1 VDEDCHKLSVF
12 LAERRRIGGRFV
24 SDVLLDLYERHGVA
38 ASTVLRG
45 IGGFGTGRRLRTDQ
59 SLSLS
64 FDLPVEVVA
73 VDTRSRIE
81 ELIEPVLA
89 VKQRGLVTLERA
101 RLLRGHLGPLEL
113 PAQVPAALPEELRE
127 AVKLTMYFGRKD
139 RVGGA
144 PAHIA
149 LCDLMYRR
157 RLAGASV
164 FLGVDGMLHGHRERA
179 RFVGRNANVPM
190 TVVAV
195 GSGES
200 IYQILPELS
209 GLLPRPMFTL
219 ERVRI
224 CKRDGELVD
233 RPHALPVVDERGL
246 QLWQKLTVYTRESA
260 LIDDVPIHRA
270 VLQQL
275 LRRTVADGA
284 TAVRGIWGF
293 HGDHRPHGDAW
304 WSVARRMPVSTV
316 IIDTPANIAESFGVI
331 DELTRDE
338 GLVTSEMVP
347 ALVSDDGDADQR
359 LHVARHGY

>member
-1 VDEDCHKLSVF
+1 MEEDCLKLSVF
-12 LAERRRIGGRFV
+12 LAERRRIGDRFV
-24 SDVLLDLYERHGVA
+24 SDVLLDLYDRYGVA

-64 FDLPVEVVA
+64 LDLPVEVVA
-73 VDTRSRIE
+73 VDTRTRIE

-101 RLLRGHLGPLEL
+101 RLLRGHLGPVEL
-113 PAQVPAALPEELRE
+113 PAQLPEELRE
-127 AVKLTMYFGRKD
+127 AVKLTIYFGRKD

-149 LCDLMYRR
+149 LCDLMHRH

-164 FLGVDGMLHGHRERA
+164 FLGVDGTLHGHRERA

-190 TVVAV
+190 TIVAV

-200 IYQILPELS
+200 IGRILPELS

-224 CKRDGELVD
+224 CKRDGEIFD
-233 RPHALPVVDERGL
+233 RPHALPAFDERGVP
-246 QLWQKLTVYTRESA
+246 LWQKLTVYTRESA

-275 LRRTVADGA
+275 LRRTAADGA

-293 HGDHRPHGDAW
+293 HGDHRPRGDAW
-304 WSVARRMPVSTV
+304 WSVARRVPVVTV

-347 ALVSDDGDADQR
+347 ALVSDEGDADER
-359 LHVARHGY
+359 LHLACRRY